1 MFLLMLAAA
10 LPGLFWDQS
19 PETAEALKKSG
30 IECVQVPPQ
39 KAQDWKRTGFCATA
53 ADLSSYQKL
62 TQPGVEYRPD
72 VASATRAPWVISNA
86 WRLLRAGAK
95 PVYYTASK
103 GNADLCAAE
112 AFAYGAS
119 ALVRI
124 DPADLDH
131 FGAMLRFLKRIDA
144 PALSTQANIG
154 FVDDG
159 SPEAGEVMNLFTRR
173 NLLFRIV
180 SAPDPSLNLNVRL
193 GAPDYPRSAAANPSE
208 FASMVRRKLTDEKRL
223 MRIYGSD
230 VVIARLTGDSSHARL
245 HLLNYGGK
253 PVEGLRVRLLGHYKN
268 AKLSAPGGAAAV
280 SDFVAAGDAV
290 EFSIPEL
297 GTYAIVDLDAP

>member
-1 MFLLMLAAA
+1 MFLLTLAVA
-10 LPGLFWDQS
+10 LPGLFWDQG
-19 PETAEALKKSG
+19 PQTAEALKKSG
-30 IECVQVPPQ
+30 IECVQVAPQ
-39 KAQDWKRTGFCATA
+39 KAEDWKRAGFCATA

-62 TQPGVEYRPD
+62 AQPGVEYRPD

-86 WRLLRAGAK
+86 WRLLRAGPK
-95 PVYYTASK
+95 SIYYAAGK
-103 GNADLCAAE
+103 GNAELCAAE

-124 DPADLDH
+124 DPDDLDR
-131 FGAMLRFLKRIDA
+131 FGAMLRFLKRMDA
-144 PALSTQANIG
+144 QALPTRANIG
-154 FVDDG
+154 FIDDG

-180 SAPDPSLNLNVRL
+180 SAPDSSLDMNIRL

-223 MRIYGSD
+223 LRIYGSD
-230 VVIARLTGDSSHARL
+230 VVIAHLTGDGSHARL

-253 PVEGLRVRLLGHYKN
+253 PVEGLRVRTLGHYKN
-268 AKLSAPGGAAAV
+268 AKLSAPGGDSAI
-280 SDFVAAGDAV
+280 SDLVAAGDAI

-297 GTYAIVDLDAP
+297 ATYAIIDLR

>member
-1 MFLLMLAAA
+1 MFLLMLAVA
-10 LPGLFWDQS
+10 LPGLFWDQG
-19 PETAEALKKSG
+19 PNTAEALKKSG
-30 IECVQVPPQ
+30 IECVQVAP
-39 KAQDWKRTGFCATA
+39 ATAEAWKRSGFCAAA

-72 VASATRAPWVISNA
+72 VASSTRAPWVISNA

-95 PVYYTASK
+95 PVYYPAAK
-103 GNADLCAAE
+103 GHADLCAAE
-112 AFAYGAS
+112 AFAYGAA

-124 DPADLDH
+124 DPADLDL
-131 FGAMLRFLKRIDA
+131 FAAMLRFLKHMDA
-144 PALSTQANIG
+144 PPLPAQANIG
-154 FVDDG
+154 FIDDG
-159 SPEAGEVMNLFTRR
+159 SPEAGEVMNLLTRR

-180 SAPDPSLNLNVRL
+180 SAPDPSLDLNIRL

-223 MRIYGSD
+223 LRIYGSD
-230 VVIARLTGDSSHARL
+230 VVIARLTADSSHARL

-253 PVEGLRVRLLGHYKN
+253 TVEGLRVRVLGHYKT
-268 AKLSAPGGAAAV
+268 AKLSAPGGDASV
-280 SDFVAAGDAV
+280 SDFAPAADAV

-297 GTYAIVDLDAP
+297 GAYAIIDLR

>member
-1 MFLLMLAAA
+1 MFLLTLAVA
-10 LPGLFWDQS
+10 LPGLFWDQG
-19 PETAEALKKSG
+19 PETTEALKKSG
-30 IECVQVPPQ
+30 IECVQVAPP
-39 KAQDWKRTGFCATA
+39 KLEAWKRAGFCATA

-95 PVYYTASK
+95 PVYYAASK
-103 GNADLCAAE
+103 GNAELCAAE

-124 DPADLDH
+124 NPDDLDR
-131 FGAMLRFLKRIDA
+131 FGAMLRFLKRVDA
-144 PALSTQANIG
+144 PVLPTQANIG
-154 FVDDG
+154 FIDDG

-180 SAPDPSLNLNVRL
+180 SASDPSLDLSIRL
-193 GAPDYPRSAAANPSE
+193 GTADYPRSAAANPSE

-223 MRIYGSD
+223 LRIYGSD
-230 VVIARLTGDSSHARL
+230 VVIAHLTGDSSHARL
-245 HLLNYGGK
+245 HVLNYGGK

-268 AKLSAPGGAAAV
+268 AKLSAPGGDAAV
-280 SDFVAAGDAV
+280 SDLVAAGDAV

-297 GTYAIVDLDAP
+297 DTYAIIDLR

>member
-1 MFLLMLAAA
+1 MFLLTLALA
-10 LPGLFWDQS
+10 LPGLFWEQG

-30 IECVQVPPQ
+30 IECIQVAPS
-39 KAQDWKRTGFCATA
+39 KAEAWKRAGFCATA
-53 ADLSSYQKL
+53 VDLSSHEKL
-62 TQPGVEYRPD
+62 AQPGVEYRPD
-72 VASATRAPWVISNA
+72 VASATRAPWVISNV

-95 PVYYTASK
+95 PVYYPPGK
-103 GNADLCAAE
+103 GHADLCAAE

-131 FGAMLRFLKRIDA
+131 FGAMLRFLKLIDT
-144 PALSTQANIG
+144 PALPVRANIG
-154 FVDDG
+154 FIDDG
-159 SPEAGEVMNLFTRR
+159 SPEAGEVMNLLTRR

-180 SAPDPSLNLNVRL
+180 PAPDPSLDLNIRL
-193 GAPDYPRSAAANPSE
+193 GAPDYPRAAAANPSE

-223 MRIYGSD
+223 LRIYGSD

-253 PVEGLRVRLLGHYKN
+253 PVEGLRVRLLGHYKT
-268 AKLSAPGGAAAV
+268 AKLSAPGGDASV
-280 SDFVAAGDAV
+280 SDFAAAPDAV

-297 GTYAIVDLDAP
+297 GTYAVIDLR

>member
-1 MFLLMLAAA
+1 MFLLTLAVA
-10 LPGLFWDQS
+10 LPGLFWDQV
-19 PETAEALKKSG
+19 PDTAAALKKSG
-30 IECVQVPPQ
+30 IECIQVDPQ
-39 KAQDWKRTGFCATA
+39 NVDAWKRAGFCATA
-53 ADLSSYQKL
+53 ADLSSYERL
-62 TQPGVEYRPD
+62 AQPGVEYRPD

-95 PVYYTASK
+95 PVYYAPSK
-103 GNADLCAAE
+103 GSAELCAAE

-124 DPADLDH
+124 DPTDLDR
-131 FGAMLRFLKRIDA
+131 FGAMLRFLKRMDT
-144 PALSTQANIG
+144 PALPAQANIG
-154 FVDDG
+154 FIDDG

-180 SAPDPSLNLNVRL
+180 SAPDTRLDLNIRL

-223 MRIYGSD
+223 LRIYGSD

-268 AKLSAPGGAAAV
+268 AKLSAPGGDAAV
-280 SDFVAAGDAV
+280 SDLVAAGDAV

-297 GTYAIVDLDAP
+297 GTYAIIDLR